1 MADDRLS
8 FSERWKY
15 QPGVLNTLY
24 DFGVNWLMP
33 VIYNPNYNPE
43 AFYKG
48 IRPQEPTIPAIPPIA
63 PIQLGGQ
70 QPAAGGGL
78 PAQAPAGG
86 QLPGQLPPPG
96 FGMPPAVFG
105 MMPPMPQAL
114 PPAQQA
120 GQQGGGQQP
129 PAVGAQAGAQ
139 PAGPQP
145 MMPPVAGFMPMFQT
159 PPILTNPEAKWAE
172 DYYRRLGRRDD
183 FTMGELER
191 ANRLREQR
199 FYGVQKDIRDMHNRL
214 LNQFTAP
221 VFYDTGPVQVPF
233 RNRGDRLSRERMRA
247 DLYRFMRAGM
257 SPQQAAHALQ
267 AAAATGG
274 AGYSP
279 YTDEQ
284 FGALTSTNP
293 ADFILGRGQ
302 QALATAG
309 QFAQASL
316 PYHQLY
322 SEPLL
327 PPDPMA
333 EYGVS
338 KRFTQQVTAG
348 ENEGLRQYYAMMG
361 QPQAALWSQYMNLDA
376 LFRLQ
381 QQRQQQQQQTMD
393 WLRSIANSPQLD
405 KNVRQQ
411 ALDALMRMATA
422 QQGFGMPL
430 MGAQPG
436 E

>member
-8 FSERWKY
+8 FSERWQY
-15 QPGVLNTLY
+15 RPGVLNALY

-96 FGMPPAVFG
+96 FG
-105 MMPPMPQAL
+105 
-114 PPAQQA
+114 
-120 GQQGGGQQP
+120 
-129 PAVGAQAGAQ
+129 
-139 PAGPQP
+139 
-145 MMPPVAGFMPMFQT
+145 MPPVAGFMPMFQT

-221 VFYDTGPVQVPF
+221 VFYDTGPAQVPF

-405 KNVRQQ
+405 KNARQQ